1 MRRTDSLEKTL
12 MLGKK
17 VEGEWDNRRWDGW
30 MASPTRWTW
39 VWASSRSCWWTGKPG
54 RLQSMGSQRV
64 RHKWETSLSFPFSVY
79 SCHLVLISAIKSLQF
94 LSFIMPFFAWNV
106 PLISVTFLKWSLV
119 LPLLLFF
126 STSLHCSLK
135 KAFLCPFYSLELC
148 IQVGISFPSSFAFS
162 LSSFLSHL

>member
-1 MRRTDSLEKTL
+1 MAQTVKRLCLQCGRPGFDPWVGKIPWRRKWQCTPVLL
-12 MLGKK
+12 PGKIPWA
-17 VEGEWDNRRWDGW
+17 GE
-30 MASPTRWTW
+30 A
-39 VWASSRSCWWTGKPG
+39 G

-79 SCHLVLISAIKSLQF
+79 SCHLFLISSIRSLQF

-119 LPLLLFF
+119 FPILLFF

-148 IQVGISFPSSFAFS
+148 IQLGIPFPSSFAFS